1 MEERNI
7 ISLELKHHLAVNDRN
22 YYEELL
28 IPVTDAEITD
38 IKHRLRCSFGEEPE
52 ITVLGCRLIPEL
64 EEIRPVGTLLE
75 YNALAKRLISIPD
88 YEANAFRA
96 LITKAL
102 AENKYEIPVRDLIN
116 MTYGLDKITIAS
128 NVFTDE
134 RLGAFVIENGMN
146 DTINELPDEIVKLL
160 DRSAVGM
167 IQRKEDNG
175 FYCSRNYYVLA
186 NYEMPVVYDGLKL
199 PQELMPDHVSF
210 RIDENGVIHSPI
222 PYLARLSV
230 RDGNDTE
237 TLQKMANIWNNM
249 NAGQQIAFKAI
260 LESEQPTSL
269 EDCKYLSGC
278 LRNFEFSYFS
288 DEPDEFA
295 KEYLLY
301 HLPENFPTETLR
313 KASLYDLGAEL
324 IERLGATV
332 TPYGVISEPDGVL
345 FRKHQGTT
353 GEDFFTTKYDLVEVF
368 GQKALYTNWRL
379 SKGETPEGCY
389 SYDIRAG
396 DGSPFATLEPSVY
409 VDYAGSLLVKQ
420 PIDFGDK
427 RYIEFTEE
435 TSPNFLGEDMTVVE
449 FDNTDFTDEERN
461 RIQL

>member
-1 MEERNI
+1 MEETKN
-7 ISLELKHHLAVNDRN
+7 ISLELKHHLASNDRN
-22 YYEELL
+22 YYEELF
-28 IPVTDAEITD
+28 IPATDAEITD
-38 IKHRLRCSFGEEPE
+38 IKHRLRCGFGEEPE
-52 ITVLGCRLIPEL
+52 ITILGCGLIPEL
-64 EEIRPVGTLLE
+64 DEIRPVGTLLE
-75 YNALAKRLISIPD
+75 YNALAKRLNTMPD

-102 AENKYEIPVRDLIN
+102 AENKYELRVRDLIN
-116 MTYGLDKITIAS
+116 MTYGLDRIAIVS

-134 RLGAFVIENGMN
+134 MLGAFAIENGMN
-146 DTINELPDEIVKLL
+146 DTINELPDEVVKLL

-167 IQRKEDNG
+167 IQRKADNG

-186 NYEMPVVYDGLKL
+186 EYEMPIVYDGVKL
-199 PQELMPDHVSF
+199 PQELMPNHVTFS
-210 RIDENGVIHSPI
+210 IDENGNIQSPI
-222 PYLARLSV
+222 PYLERLSV
-230 RDGNDTE
+230 RAADDNE
-237 TLQKMANIWNNM
+237 TLRKIANIWNNM

-269 EDCKYLSGC
+269 EDCKFLSGC
-278 LRNFEFSYFS
+278 LRNFEFSHFS
-288 DEPDEFA
+288 DDPDEFA

-301 HLPENFPTETLR
+301 HLPENFPTESLR

-409 VDYAGSLLVKQ
+409 VDYVGSLLVKQ
-420 PIDFGDK
+420 PIDFGEK
-427 RYIEFTEE
+427 GYIEFTEE
-435 TSPNFLGEDMTVVE
+435 TSPNFIGEDMTVDE
-449 FDNTDFTDEERN
+449 FDNTDFSIEGGMDM
-461 RIQL
+461 LL